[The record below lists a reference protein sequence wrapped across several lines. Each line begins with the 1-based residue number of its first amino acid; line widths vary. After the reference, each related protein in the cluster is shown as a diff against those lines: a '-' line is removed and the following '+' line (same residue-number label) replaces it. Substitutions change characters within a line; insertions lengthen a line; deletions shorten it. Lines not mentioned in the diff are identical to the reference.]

1 MKLRIGRDQVER
13 LARLA
18 AKPPVMAGRL
28 LVVDDEP
35 ENLTTIVRLLE
46 GRYEVVA
53 ASDPAEALR
62 IAESQRFDVVITDQR
77 MPGMLGT
84 ELLARIKEVDS
95 DNVRMILTGY
105 TDVKDLVTCINDG
118 LISRY
123 LVKPWRAVELEAVVE
138 QGIAQVTLQ
147 RTMRKLIPHQVLDR
161 LYGGRLQ
168 EAKPGEGRE
177 LDCAA
182 LFLDIRGFTG
192 LSERLDPRGA
202 FQLLTSYLS
211 AVAPAIGRHHGFV
224 DKYLG
229 DGLLAIFDR
238 EGGYGEDALACA
250 LELVRATEAYNA
262 TELPAGVAPLSI
274 GIGVCAGRVMLGTVG
289 FADRLEFTVLGDAVN
304 TAHRIQELT
313 KQHGCTILVEDALLA
328 GRATSAR
335 ALGAVPVRGKDRPVV
350 LHVLV

>member
-1 MKLRIGRDQVER
+1 MKLRIGQDQVER
-13 LARLA
+13 LTRLS
-18 AKPPVMAGRL
+18 AKPASYAARL

-35 ENLTTIVRLLE
+35 ENLATVVRLLE

-53 ASDPAEALR
+53 TTDPAEALR
-62 IAESQRFDVVITDQR
+62 LAQTTRFDVVITDQR
-77 MPGMLGT
+77 MPHMLGT
-84 ELLARIKEVDS
+84 ELLSRIKAVDD

-123 LVKPWRAVELEAVVE
+123 LVKPWRAAELEAVIE
-138 QGIAQVTLQ
+138 QGVAQVTLQ
-147 RTMRKLIPHQVLDR
+147 RTMKKLIPHQVLDR

-168 EAKPGEGRE
+168 EARPGDGRE

-192 LSERLDPRGA
+192 LAERLDPRGT
-202 FQLLTSYLS
+202 FQLLTSYMS
-211 AVAPAIGRHHGFV
+211 AVAPSIGRHGGFV

-238 EGGYGEDALACA
+238 EGGYAEDALACA
-250 LELVRATEAYNA
+250 AELVQQTDGYNA
-262 TELPAGVAPLSI
+262 AELPGGVAPLSVGI
-274 GIGVCAGRVMLGTVG
+274 GICAGRVMLGTVG

-313 KQHGCTILVEDALLA
+313 KLHGCTILADGALLA
-328 GRATSAR
+328 GRADTGR
-335 ALGAVPVRGKDRPVV
+335 CLGEVAVRGKDRPVV
-350 LHVLV
+350 LHVLQ